1 MTLILL
7 ITDEESPEPIAKNE
21 NINII
26 IIGNKNSEVEI
37 LRALAPNN
45 FKEKQLKPHPKFSG
59 FNALVVDDNKINQE
73 IASALL
79 ARLDMTVIIAD
90 NGHDALDKIE
100 TNDIDIIFM
109 DVQMP
114 VMDGLE
120 ATSIL
125 RERGYKTPII
135 AITAA
140 ADPNDKKAAF
150 RAGMDDFLV
159 KPIIF
164 DALYESIEK
173 HLQSSESLSTI
184 NLPLAKENL
193 ENNDELLAKLFT
205 QFVNDYNDFSTKADI
220 LIKNRE
226 LESLIRLVH
235 TLKGLAGT
243 LGLELLQQSTQ
254 SIEKNLIDEKSINL
268 SSFNEQ
274 LTLTLFAVKQFLIAE
289 GFKKEHKQLNQLENE
304 DSVIDNIY
312 SLALTARPVPSSLI
326 RQLEMDQ
333 YDRGHSLFKLK
344 EAIDHFN
351 YALVIELIDK
361 YRNDNKN

>member
-1 MTLILL
+1 
-7 ITDEESPEPIAKNE
+7 
-21 NINII
+21 
-26 IIGNKNSEVEI
+26 
-37 LRALAPNN
+37 
-45 FKEKQLKPHPKFSG
+45 
-59 FNALVVDDNKINQE
+59 
-73 IASALL
+73 
-79 ARLDMTVIIAD
+79 MTVIIAD
-90 NGHDALDKIE
+90 NGHDALDKVE

-173 HLQSSESLSTI
+173 HLQSNEPLSTI

-205 QFVNDYNDFSTKADI
+205 QFVNDYNDFSIKADI

-243 LGLELLQQSTQ
+243 LGLELLQQSAQ
-254 SIEKNLIDEKSINL
+254 SVEKSLIDKKSINL
-268 SSFNEQ
+268 SHFNEQ
-274 LTLTLFAVKQFLIAE
+274 LTLTLFAVKQFLIAD
-289 GFKKEHKQLNQLENE
+289 GFKKEHKQLT
-304 DSVIDNIY
+304 S
-312 SLALTARPVPSSLI
+312 I
-326 RQLEMDQ
+326 RKRRLG
-333 YDRGHSLFKLK
+333 Y
-344 EAIDHFN
+344 
-351 YALVIELIDK
+351 
-361 YRNDNKN
+361 